1 MTLLNEILAYNQAFV
16 EKKQYEQYQAGKY
29 PDKRLVILSCMDT
42 RLVELLPKSINM
54 GNGDV
59 KIITNAGATITH
71 PFGSITRSLLI
82 AVYELNADEIMVIG
96 HRDCGMSS
104 VEPKKVIQKMIDRGI
119 PEKRLEILKYS
130 GYDLEEWLHGF
141 DCVED
146 NVRHSCVMIANHPL
160 IPDGIPI
167 HGLVIDPNTGKLD
180 LIRDGYK
187 YLNNK
192 E

>member
-59 KIITNAGATITH
+59 KIIKNAGATITH